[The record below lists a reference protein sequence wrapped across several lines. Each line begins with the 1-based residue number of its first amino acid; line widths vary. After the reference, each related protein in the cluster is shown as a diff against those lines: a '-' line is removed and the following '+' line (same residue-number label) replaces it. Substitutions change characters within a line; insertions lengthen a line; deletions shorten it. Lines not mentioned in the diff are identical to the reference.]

1 MANNAVIEAAKIANQ
16 PQEDGLLK
24 GFIQSIGSLATGM
37 LQRQDKAKKKAAVLD
52 KAYTGKTDIKSV
64 SDIVFKTKQKVKDGE
79 LTVEQG
85 VQALQGFSYDVNKYL
100 PEIDKLMKDFS
111 ASGFSNAS
119 DSKHALLQNYVT
131 SYTLGELNQPIKVNG
146 KVIDAFIQT
155 DAVGNLTMMGANG
168 EQVPFSEVAA
178 ELRGMVQKTDGDK
191 GAGYMN
197 NFLGSKFKYGTE
209 SKYEESKDLLLS
221 NLDKSMRDE
230 NSKMSML
237 FDNKYFAKGV
247 EHTFADHYMET
258 AMSQAERDEINNEI
272 KKIKDPRA
280 KEKAKSM
287 AVINIMKEDEN
298 TEEDIKSFFDNLI
311 EMKRPVKNTSTPSF
325 KTIEYTSLQNDSP
338 EIFNIKIDV
347 SKYTKDEAKQ
357 LNVAEVIINSAHSIG
372 ESDVASAKAL
382 QKYNLENNTGLGIE
396 LVLGGKTPD
405 GDQKVYYRKSM
416 QGGEG
421 AEVRVS
427 NEFVYDDNELIDK
440 LILPDV
446 FNNTKGA
453 PKFKGNVYND
463 IFNHLQNIPW
473 N

>member
-16 PQEDGLLK
+16 PQENGLLK
-24 GFIQSIGSLATGM
+24 GFIQGIGSLATGM

-85 VQALQGFSYDVNKYL
+85 VEALKSFSYDVNNYL

-155 DAVGNLTMMGANG
+155 DVVGNLTMMGANG

-287 AVINIMKEDEN
+287 AVINIMKGDEN

-311 EMKRPVKNTSTPSF
+311 EMKRPVKPGSGPELGEVFDTSISNVPNYNINRLLDLF
-325 KTIEYTSLQNDSP
+325 KGGFDKNGRAEVGDLNIYKQNMGDGKIQLKRASKTGEEEKDEVLGFTFDPTNPQQVTDMLPYIQRILFGSATAKELYAIKNFEAYLKNSP
-338 EIFNIKIDV
+338 EIL
-347 SKYTKDEAKQ
+347 TK
-357 LNVAEVIINSAHSIG
+357 
-372 ESDVASAKAL
+372 
-382 QKYNLENNTGLGIE
+382 
-396 LVLGGKTPD
+396 
-405 GDQKVYYRKSM
+405 
-416 QGGEG
+416 
-421 AEVRVS
+421 
-427 NEFVYDDNELIDK
+427 
-440 LILPDV
+440 
-446 FNNTKGA
+446 
-453 PKFKGNVYND
+453 
-463 IFNHLQNIPW
+463 
-473 N
+473 

>member
-16 PQEDGLLK
+16 PQENGLLK
-24 GFIQSIGSLATGM
+24 GFIQGIGSLATGM

-64 SDIVFKTKQKVKDGE
+64 SDIVFKTKQKVKNKE

-85 VQALQGFSYDVNKYL
+85 VQALQSFSYDVNKYL

-287 AVINIMKEDEN
+287 AVINIMKGDEN

-311 EMKRPVKNTSTPSF
+311 EMKRPVKNTSTPKIKEIKAQESDG
-325 KTIEYTSLQNDSP
+325 YTYM
-338 EIFNIKIDV
+338 KIDV
-347 SKYTKDEAKQ
+347 SKYTKDEARQ
-357 LNVAEVIINSAHSIG
+357 LDVAEVIINSAHSIKK
-372 ESDVASAKAL
+372 SDVASEKAL

-396 LVLGGKTPD
+396 LALGDKEGES
-405 GDQKVYYRKSM
+405 QKVYFIKAM

-421 AEVRVS
+421 DEVRIS
-427 NEFVYDDNELIDK
+427 NEFIYNDYNLIDK
-440 LILPDV
+440 LILPDL

-453 PKFKGNVYND
+453 PKFKTNVYND
-463 IFNHLQNIPW
+463 IFNSLPSLN
-473 N
+473 

>member
-16 PQEDGLLK
+16 PQENSLLK
-24 GFIQSIGSLATGM
+24 GFIQGIGALATGM
-37 LQRQDKAKKKAAVLD
+37 LQRQEKAKKKVAVLD

-64 SDIVFKTKQKVKDGE
+64 SDIVYKTKQKVKNKE
-79 LTVEQG
+79 LTVEEG
-85 VQALQGFSYDVNKYL
+85 VEALKSFSYDVNNYL
-100 PEIDKLMKDFS
+100 PEIDKLMKEFS

-119 DSKHALLQNYVT
+119 DDKHTLLQNYVT

-197 NFLGSKFKYGTE
+197 SFLGSKFKYGAE
-209 SKYEESKDLLLS
+209 SKYEESRDLLLS

-230 NSKMSML
+230 NAKMSML

-258 AMSQAERDEINNEI
+258 AMSEEERKEINSEI
-272 KKIKDPRA
+272 DKIKDPRA

-298 TEEDIKSFFDNLI
+298 TDEDIKSFFNNLI
-311 EMKRPVKNTSTPSF
+311 EMKKPTKPGAGPAIGEVFDTSISNVPNYNINRLLDLFKKGSDGTELGDLEIYRQDVGGGKIQLKRKN
-325 KTIEYTSLQNDSP
+325 KQG
-338 EIFNIKIDV
+338 
-347 SKYTKDEAKQ
+347 DEAKD
-357 LNVAEVIINSAHSIG
+357 E
-372 ESDVASAKAL
+372 
-382 QKYNLENNTGLGIE
+382 
-396 LVLGGKTPD
+396 VLGFSFDPTNKD
-405 GDQKVYYRKSM
+405 
-416 QGGEG
+416 
-421 AEVRVS
+421 EVTQMLPYIQRLLFG
-427 NEFVYDDNELIDK
+427 NATAKELYAIK
-440 LILPDV
+440 NFEAYLANNPEIL
-446 FNNTKGA
+446 TK
-453 PKFKGNVYND
+453 
-463 IFNHLQNIPW
+463 
-473 N
+473 